1 MEIKLNEDTK
11 KRLIIGAIILVL
23 VIILMVVIISVVK
36 NKDNVADNANK
47 NESGY
52 IDDVEPEKGNIP
64 APDINKLVQV
74 TVD

>member
-1 MEIKLNEDTK
+1 M
-11 KRLIIGAIILVL
+11 

-36 NKDNVADNANK
+36 NKDNVADNTNK

-74 TVD
+74 TGD